1 MNILDGTKQIA
12 QEAQRQIGEQ
22 AGADGV
28 ELSSHPYS
36 ALDHEPAQG
45 RQFSL
50 EEYQKMQS
58 GRDFQDADGNQYAGF
73 RRAISQWNC
82 RHFASYIILGVSPR
96 RYTDQQLR
104 QWREANHKGCEIDGQ
119 HYTIYQASQLMRKLE
134 TKIQQQKDIATLA
147 KASGDDVLRRE
158 AQANIRDLKA
168 KYAQAAKKAG
178 LRQRTDKMAVESY
191 SETKAEAQVADRSA
205 QSISRARE
213 AVRSG
218 KYPLTINQEKQMR
231 HMAGSSVSG
240 RSVITI
246 SMEELQEII
255 WQTAGTGRM
264 RTAKSGEWDGKE
276 IIDIGKAIG
285 YTINKENVIIET
297 TRVKIHYS
305 KTGIHVVPYSGR

>member
-58 GRDFQDADGNQYAGF
+58 GRDFQDADGNQCAGF

-134 TKIQQQKDIATLA
+134 TKIRQQKDIANLA

-168 KYAQAAKKAG
+168 KYAQVAKKAG

-191 SETKAEAQVADRSA
+191 QAPPVESHQVPP
-205 QSISRARE
+205 
-213 AVRSG
+213 
-218 KYPLTINQEKQMR
+218 PLQNA
-231 HMAGSSVSG
+231 AG
-240 RSVITI
+240 
-246 SMEELQEII
+246 
-255 WQTAGTGRM
+255 QT
-264 RTAKSGEWDGKE
+264 
-276 IIDIGKAIG
+276 
-285 YTINKENVIIET
+285 IIEVKKT
-297 TRVKIHYS
+297 TLTGEPGSITQYTS
-305 KTGIHVVPYSGR
+305 KGGGIERNYYGADGRQIKQIANYDHGNPKKHPFGARGEHAHDYIYDDFGKLKRTLRELSEEERRENGDIL